1 MTESSDSNM
10 RVPEVNNDSDSGLPK
25 RVIVNDSSL
34 PILTMA
40 VMTMT
45 VIFQKSSCK

>member
-25 RVIVNDSSL
+25 TGW
-34 PILTMA
+34 PIT
-40 VMTMT
+40 
-45 VIFQKSSCK
+45 

>member
-10 RVPEVNNDSDSGLPK
+10 RVPEVNNYSDSGLPI
-25 RVIVNDSSL
+25 RVLVNNCSL
-34 PILTMA
+34 TILTMA